1 MLLEDIKKTQ
11 MYAMKDHDKI
21 KEEILKI
28 VVAKAMLVKIDK
40 REKNE
45 ELTDDDV
52 IKVIGKIIKE
62 LEEEISDFTK
72 ANRSEIVEKL
82 NLQKDILNEYM
93 PKKLTIEEIK
103 AEIDKLED
111 KSMPSI
117 MKHFKVN
124 FVGKVDMKI
133 VSDIA
138 KELNN

>member
-11 MYAMKDHDKI
+11 MYAMKNHDKI

-52 IKVIGKIIKE
+52 IVVIGKIIKE
-62 LEEEISDFTK
+62 LEEEINDFTK
-72 ANRSEIVEKL
+72 AGRSEVVEKL
-82 NLQKDILNEYM
+82 NAQKAILNEYM
-93 PKKLTIEEIK
+93 PKKLTIDEIK
-103 AEIDKLED
+103 AEIEKLED
-111 KSMPSI
+111 KSMPAI

-124 FVGKVDMKI
+124 FVGKVDMKV